1 MLNLLYNE
9 GYKVF
14 RRVVLRLLENLI
26 LRIEQYNPDA
36 DMATIVKAYNYATK
50 AHENQYR
57 KSGEKYITHPIEVAK
72 ILAELELDVE
82 TIAAGLLH
90 DVIEDTEITYED
102 IEREFGKNIADLTD
116 GVTKLGIIAYR
127 SKEETQAENIRKMF
141 LAMGKDIRVIL
152 IKLAD
157 RLHNMRTLKH
167 MRPEKAK
174 EISIETIEIYA
185 PIANRLGISKV
196 KLELE
201 DIALRYID
209 PDSYYDLVEKIAQ
222 KKVERDEYINSVIS
236 QINQKLEES
245 GIQADIT
252 GRAKHFY
259 SIYRKMKNQDKE
271 FDEIFDLMAVRVLVD
286 SVKDCYSV
294 LGLVHSMWRPII
306 SRMKDYIANPK
317 PNMYQSLH
325 TTVIGPDGEPLEIQM
340 RTWDMHKTAE
350 FGIAAHWKYK
360 EGKIN
365 TGASDL
371 EEKLAWLR
379 QMMEWQKDVSDPTE
393 FMQSLKTDLFTSEV
407 YVFTPQSKVIELP
420 AGSVP
425 LDFAY
430 KVHSEVGNKA
440 VGAKVN
446 GKIVPQTY
454 KLQTGDIVEI
464 MTSAN
469 SNGPSRDW
477 LNIVQSSHTK
487 NKIRQWFKKER
498 REENIKQGREMF
510 ERELR
515 RSGMSQTE
523 VMKSKYISPILKSL
537 NLSNEEDMYN
547 ALGYGGVTTGQIIPR
562 LREKYEQEHK
572 EAKAKKLAELAVQAP
587 VEEPKKKTVSTS
599 NQGVHVKGQSSI
611 LVRFAKCCNPLPGDE
626 IVGYVTK
633 GRGVSIHRADC
644 ENIDLTDEI
653 SNAKLVEVK
662 WDQNVDGSKVFHVE
676 VGIQGYD
683 RRGLFVDVSKVFS
696 DEKVSVNSINAR
708 ANKEQ
713 LVNMNAVITV
723 ASKEQLKNIINKLKK
738 VDGVFSVS
746 RI

>member
-1 MLNLLYNE
+1 M
-9 GYKVF
+9 
-14 RRVVLRLLENLI
+14 LENLL

-36 DMATIVKAYNYATK
+36 DLKIVIKAYDYATK

-57 KSGEKYITHPIEVAK
+57 KSGEQYITHPMEVAK

-90 DVIEDTEITYED
+90 DVIEDTEITFED
-102 IEREFGKNIADLTD
+102 IEREFGTEVAELTD
-116 GVTKLGIIAYR
+116 GVTKLGKIAYK
-127 SKEETQAENIRKMF
+127 SKEETQAENMRKMF

-167 MRPEKAK
+167 MKPEKARD
-174 EISIETIEIYA
+174 ISLETIEIYA
-185 PIANRLGISKV
+185 PIANRLGISKI
-196 KLELE
+196 KLEME

-209 PDSYYDLVEKIAQ
+209 PDAYYDLVEKIAH
-222 KKVERDEYINSVIS
+222 KKEERDEYINSVID
-236 QINQKLEES
+236 QISDKLDEAN
-245 GIQADIT
+245 IQADIT

-259 SIYRKMKNQDKE
+259 SIYRKMQNQNKE

-350 FGIAAHWKYK
+350 YGIAAHWKYK

-371 EEKLAWLR
+371 ESKLTWLR
-379 QMMEWQKDVSDPTE
+379 QMMEWQKDVSDPQE
-393 FMQSLKTDLFTSEV
+393 FMQSLKMDLFTSEV
-407 YVFTPQSKVIELP
+407 YVFTPQSEVFELP
-420 AGSVP
+420 AGAVP

-446 GKIVPQTY
+446 GRIVPQTY

-464 MTSAN
+464 LTSAN

-477 LNIVQSSHTK
+477 LNIVQSSHAK

-498 REENIKQGREMF
+498 KEDNIKQGRDMF
-510 ERELR
+510 ERELKR
-515 RSGMSQTE
+515 NGLSQTE
-523 VMKSKYISPILKSL
+523 VMKQRYIAPILKSL
-537 NLSNEEDMYN
+537 DLQNEEDMYN
-547 ALGYGGVTTGQIIPR
+547 SLGYGGITTGQLIPR
-562 LREKYEQEHK
+562 LREKYESENK
-572 EAKAKKLAELAVQAP
+572 EAKNKKSLELS
-587 VEEPKKKTVSTS
+587 EEPIIEQRKKVDKPS
-599 NQGVHVKGQSSI
+599 QGVHVKGHDNI
-611 LVRFAKCCNPLPGDE
+611 LIRFAKCCNPLPGDE

-633 GRGVSIHRADC
+633 GRGVSIHRKDC
-644 ENIDLTDEI
+644 SSINLEYEA
-653 SNAKLVEVK
+653 SKQKLIEVS
-662 WDQNVDGSKVFHVE
+662 WDQNNNAATEFEVDVF
-676 VGIQGYD
+676 IKAND
-683 RRGLFVDVSKVFS
+683 RKNLFMDVSKVFA
-696 DEKVSVNSINAR
+696 DEKIAVNSIMAR
-708 ANKEQ
+708 KNKEDYA
-713 LVNMNAVITV
+713 NISATIVI
-723 ASKEQLKNIINKLKK
+723 SDKEQLKTIINKLKRIPDVIS
-738 VDGVFSVS
+738 VDRG
-746 RI
+746 

>member
-1 MLNLLYNE
+1 M
-9 GYKVF
+9 
-14 RRVVLRLLENLI
+14 LENLL
-26 LRIEQYNPDA
+26 LRIEQYNPEA
-36 DMATIVKAYNYATK
+36 DLKTIVKAFEYASK

-72 ILAELELDVE
+72 ILAELELDVD

-102 IEREFGKNIADLTD
+102 IKRDFSEDIANLTD
-116 GVTKLGIIAYR
+116 GVTKLGKIAYK
-127 SKEETQAENIRKMF
+127 SKEETQAENMRKMF
-141 LAMGKDIRVIL
+141 LAMGKDIRVVL

-174 EISIETIEIYA
+174 DISIETIEIYA

-196 KLELE
+196 KLEME

-209 PDSYYDLVEKIAQ
+209 PESYYDLVDKIAQ
-222 KKVERDEYINSVIS
+222 KKVERDAYINSVIQ
-236 QINQKLEES
+236 QIHEKLDES
-245 GIQADIT
+245 GINADIT

-259 SIYRKMKNQDKE
+259 SIYRKMKNQNKE

-306 SRMKDYIANPK
+306 SRMKDYIGNPK

-340 RTWDMHKTAE
+340 RTWEMHKTAE

-365 TGASDL
+365 TEASDL
-371 EEKLAWLR
+371 ESKLAWLR
-379 QMMEWQKDVSDPTE
+379 QMMEWQKEVSDPKE

-407 YVFTPQSKVIELP
+407 YVFTPQSEVIELP
-420 AGSVP
+420 AGAVP

-430 KVHSEVGNKA
+430 KVHSEVGNKS

-446 GKIVPQTY
+446 GRIVPQTY

-464 MTSAN
+464 LTSSN

-477 LNIVQSSHTK
+477 LNIVQSSHAK
-487 NKIRQWFKKER
+487 NKIRQWFKRER
-498 REENIKQGREMF
+498 REENIKQGRDMF
-510 ERELR
+510 ERELKR
-515 RSGMSQTE
+515 NGFSQTE
-523 VMKSKYISPILKSL
+523 VMKQKYIGPILKSL
-537 NLSNEEDMYN
+537 NLQNEEDMYN

-562 LREKYEQEHK
+562 IREKYELEHK
-572 EAKAKKLAELAVQAP
+572 EAKLKKASENNIP
-587 VEEPKKKTVSTS
+587 TIEEPKKKPVSS
-599 NQGVHVKGQSSI
+599 NQGVQVKGHSSI
-611 LVRFAKCCNPLPGDE
+611 LVRFAKCCNPLPGDD

-633 GRGVSIHRADC
+633 GRGVSIHRIDC
-644 ENIDLTDEI
+644 DNIDLTDEEA
-653 SNAKLVEVK
+653 NQKLVEVE
-662 WDQNVDGSKVFHVE
+662 WDQSTSIIKEFDVE
-676 VGIQGYD
+676 IIMQADD

-696 DEKVSVNSINAR
+696 DEKITVNSINAR
-708 ANKEQ
+708 KNKDSIAI
-713 LVNMNAVITV
+713 MNAGITV
-723 ASKEQLKNIINKLKK
+723 SSKEQLKGIINKLKRL
-738 VDGVFSVS
+738 DGMHSVS
-746 RI
+746 RV

>member
-1 MLNLLYNE
+1 M
-9 GYKVF
+9 
-14 RRVVLRLLENLI
+14 LENLL

-36 DMATIVKAYNYATK
+36 DLNVIIKAFDYATK

-72 ILAELELDVE
+72 ILAELELDVD

-102 IEREFGKNIADLTD
+102 IAREFSTDIAELTD
-116 GVTKLGIIAYR
+116 GVTKLGKIAYK
-127 SKEETQAENIRKMF
+127 SKEEAQAENMRKMF
-141 LAMGKDIRVIL
+141 LAMGKDIRVVL

-167 MRPEKAK
+167 MKPEKAK
-174 EISIETIEIYA
+174 DISLETIQIYA
-185 PIANRLGISKV
+185 PIANRLGISKI
-196 KLELE
+196 KLEME

-209 PDSYYDLVEKIAQ
+209 PEAYYDLVEKIAH
-222 KKVERDEYINSVIS
+222 KKDERDEYINSVIG
-236 QINQKLEES
+236 QIHEKLDEA
-245 GIQADIT
+245 GIKADVT

-259 SIYRKMKNQDKE
+259 SIYRKMKNQNKE

-306 SRMKDYIANPK
+306 NRMKDYIANPK

-340 RTWDMHKTAE
+340 RTWEMHKTSE

-379 QMMEWQKDVSDPTE
+379 QMMEWQKEVSDPQE
-393 FMQSLKTDLFTSEV
+393 FMESLKTDLFTSEV
-407 YVFTPQSKVIELP
+407 YVFTPQSEVFELP

-430 KVHSEVGNKA
+430 KIHSEVGNKA

-446 GKIVPQTY
+446 GRIVPQTY

-464 MTSAN
+464 LTSSN

-477 LNIVQSSHTK
+477 LNIVQSSHAK

-498 REENIKQGREMF
+498 RDENIKQGRDMF

-515 RSGMSQTE
+515 RNGLSQTE
-523 VMKSKYISPILKSL
+523 VMKQKYIAPILKSL
-537 NLSNEEDMYN
+537 NLQNEEEMYN
-547 ALGYGGVTTGQIIPR
+547 SLGFGGITTGQVVPR
-562 LREKYEQEHK
+562 IREKYEQEHK
-572 EAKAKKLAELAVQAP
+572 ELKAKKSIETNEIVKTPTKKRP
-587 VEEPKKKTVSTS
+587 VKS
-599 NQGVHVKGQSSI
+599 NQGVNVKGNENI
-611 LVRFAKCCNPLPGDE
+611 LIRFAKCCNPLPGDE

-633 GRGVSIHRADC
+633 GRGVSIHRKDC
-644 ENIDLTDEI
+644 SSINLDEEA
-653 SNAKLVEVK
+653 STQKLVEVS
-662 WDQNVDGSKVFHVE
+662 WDQEANTSKEFE
-676 VGIQGYD
+676 
-683 RRGLFVDVSKVFS
+683 VDVFIKANDRKNLFMEVTKVFS
-696 DEKVSVNSINAR
+696 DEKIAVNSVNAR
-708 ANKEQ
+708 KNKDLSATISATIE
-713 LVNMNAVITV
+713 IT
-723 ASKEQLKNIINKLKK
+723 SKEQLKTIINKLKK
-738 VDGVFSVS
+738 VPDVISVD
-746 RI
+746 RG

>member
-1 MLNLLYNE
+1 M
-9 GYKVF
+9 
-14 RRVVLRLLENLI
+14 LENLL

-36 DMATIVKAYNYATK
+36 DLNIVIKAYDYATK

-57 KSGEKYITHPIEVAK
+57 KSGEPYITHPMEVAK

-90 DVIEDTEITYED
+90 DVIEDTEITFED
-102 IEREFGKNIADLTD
+102 IEREFSTEVAELTD
-116 GVTKLGIIAYR
+116 GVTKLGKIAYK
-127 SKEETQAENIRKMF
+127 SKEETQAENMRKMF

-167 MRPEKAK
+167 MKPEKARD
-174 EISIETIEIYA
+174 ISLETIEIYA
-185 PIANRLGISKV
+185 PIANRLGISKI
-196 KLELE
+196 KLEME

-209 PDSYYDLVEKIAQ
+209 PDAYYDLVEKIAH
-222 KKVERDEYINSVIS
+222 KKEERDEYINSVID
-236 QINQKLEES
+236 QISDKLDEAN
-245 GIQADIT
+245 IQADIT

-259 SIYRKMKNQDKE
+259 SIYRKMQNQNKE

-350 FGIAAHWKYK
+350 YGIAAHWKYK

-371 EEKLAWLR
+371 ESKLTWLR
-379 QMMEWQKDVSDPTE
+379 QMMEWQKDVSDPQE
-393 FMQSLKTDLFTSEV
+393 FMQSLKMDLFTSEV
-407 YVFTPQSKVIELP
+407 YVFTPQSEVFELP
-420 AGSVP
+420 AGAVP

-446 GKIVPQTY
+446 GRIVPQTY

-464 MTSAN
+464 LTSAN

-477 LNIVQSSHTK
+477 LNIVQSSHAK

-498 REENIKQGREMF
+498 KEDNIKQGRDMF
-510 ERELR
+510 ERELKR
-515 RSGMSQTE
+515 NGLSQTE
-523 VMKSKYISPILKSL
+523 VMKQRYIAPILKSL
-537 NLSNEEDMYN
+537 DLQNEEDMYN
-547 ALGYGGVTTGQIIPR
+547 SLGYGGITTGQLIPR
-562 LREKYEQEHK
+562 LREKYESENK
-572 EAKAKKLAELAVQAP
+572 EAKNKKSLELS
-587 VEEPKKKTVSTS
+587 EEPIIEQRKKVDKPS
-599 NQGVHVKGQSSI
+599 QGVHVKGHDNI
-611 LVRFAKCCNPLPGDE
+611 LIRFAKCCNPLPGDE

-633 GRGVSIHRADC
+633 GRGVSIHRKDC
-644 ENIDLTDEI
+644 SSINLEDEG
-653 SNAKLVEVK
+653 SKQKLIEVS
-662 WDQNVDGSKVFHVE
+662 WDQNNNAATEFEVDVF
-676 VGIQGYD
+676 IKAND
-683 RRGLFVDVSKVFS
+683 RKNLFMDVSKVFA
-696 DEKVSVNSINAR
+696 DEKIAVNSIIAR
-708 ANKEQ
+708 KNKEDYA
-713 LVNMNAVITV
+713 NISATIVI
-723 ASKEQLKNIINKLKK
+723 SDKEQLKTIINKLKRIPDVIS
-738 VDGVFSVS
+738 VDRG
-746 RI
+746 